1 MIDVE
6 ASLLRRWKGL
16 RTVAVSLG
24 LGLIGVLPLLVYVA
38 FGPKDGNPIGLGL
51 LAVVAVLIATIG
63 VVVGLIWLVVEV
75 FRRKRH

>member
-63 VVVGLIWLVVEV
+63 VVVGLIWFVVEV

>member
-1 MIDVE
+1 
-6 ASLLRRWKGL
+6 
-16 RTVAVSLG
+16 
-24 LGLIGVLPLLVYVA
+24 LLVYVA

>member
-16 RTVAVSLG
+16 RIVAASLG
-24 LGLIGVLPLLVYVA
+24 LGLTGMLPLLAYVA

-51 LAVVAVLIATIG
+51 LAVVAVPIATIG
-63 VVVGLIWLVVEV
+63 VVVGLIRFVVEV
-75 FRRKRH
+75 FLRKRQ

>member
-1 MIDVE
+1 MIDIE

-63 VVVGLIWLVVEV
+63 VVVGLIWFVVEV
-75 FRRKRH
+75 FPRKRH